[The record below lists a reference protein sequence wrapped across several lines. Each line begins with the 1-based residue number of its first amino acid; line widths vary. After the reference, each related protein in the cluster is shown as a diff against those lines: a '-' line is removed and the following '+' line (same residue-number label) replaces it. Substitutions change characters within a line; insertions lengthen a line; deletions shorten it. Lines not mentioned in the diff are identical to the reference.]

1 MHRMNKPDPILEFLK
16 TLPEATEVWTEE
28 EGRMSTPYSDALT
41 WSRIIFGVLLSGKS
55 FLRGPPGMWE
65 KMEIRMASL
74 SAEEKSLMYFD
85 RDMLDD
91 WIRAGLDAA
100 PSPPAAWI

>member
-1 MHRMNKPDPILEFLK
+1 MNKPDLILESLK
-16 TLPEATEVWTEE
+16 TLPEITDVLTEE
-28 EGRMSTPYSDALT
+28 EAKMSTPYSDVLT
-41 WSRIIFGVLLSGKS
+41 WSRIIFGMLLSGKS

-85 RDMLDD
+85 RDMLND
-91 WIRAGLDAA
+91 WIRDGLDAA
-100 PSPPAAWI
+100 PVSPAA

>member
-1 MHRMNKPDPILEFLK
+1 MHRMNKHDPILESLK
-16 TLPEATEVWTEE
+16 SLPEVTEVWTKE

-41 WSRIIFGVLLSGKS
+41 WGRIIFGVWLSGDS
-55 FLRGPPGMWE
+55 RFRGPPGMLE

-85 RDMLDD
+85 SDMLDD

-100 PSPPAAWI
+100 PIPPAA